1 MTLDKID
8 KELIS
13 LLFHDDGRETY
24 TNLGKELEIVRGKS
38 MSHVSV
44 KKRIESLIE
53 DQIVKIQANVNV
65 KKLGYVSA
73 FILLETEDYETQKR
87 IIERFRLCPRVFSID
102 LITGKYNIVIRA
114 VAKSLDEM
122 QCFLNMSWIKKESL
136 RNLEILI
143 STQNVK
149 PNYLPVNMRPT
160 KCLQSNRGAC
170 GSKCK
175 YCEQFTDG
183 RCSGC
188 PASKFD

>member
-13 LLFHDDGRETY
+13 LLYTEDGRSTY
-24 TNLGKELEIVRGKS
+24 TDLGKELKVVRGKS

-53 DQIVKIQANVNV
+53 EQIVKIQANVNV
-65 KKLGYVSA
+65 KKLGYISS

-102 LITGKYNIVIRA
+102 LITGKFNIVIRA

-122 QCFLNMSWIKKESL
+122 QCFLNMS
-136 RNLEILI
+136 
-143 STQNVK
+143 
-149 PNYLPVNMRPT
+149 
-160 KCLQSNRGAC
+160 
-170 GSKCK
+170 
-175 YCEQFTDG
+175 
-183 RCSGC
+183 
-188 PASKFD
+188 